1 MAKGLQRKRTM
12 ENKKPKFQKSDIFWV
27 IVSCIA
33 SVVIWL
39 TVTGRENTMVTMTLT
54 DVRIDF
60 IGESDVLQDRKLL
73 VMDRSAELASLTVR
87 MKRGLQD
94 LVTNDTVKVSV
105 DLRDIRNAGV
115 SDKIYTVS
123 FDKVDDSEVEIVRKL
138 PESVSVTVEQIK
150 TIPVPV
156 KLDPLPDNCADEG
169 YILTSEQPD
178 YSPKEIRVTGP
189 ESVLNRIMAA
199 KATIERHNLT
209 KTVTGEV
216 GFTLM
221 NEDGSETE
229 LKWVSMDADR
239 ISYEIPVEM
248 LKEVPLKVRIVPGG
262 GATEDDVKIRI
273 DPPSITLTGDEKYL
287 SVIHEI
293 VLGTFDLSGF
303 AQSST
308 ETLPIPLPSD
318 VTNRSGETEAV
329 VEVRIVGLTT
339 SSFTMT
345 DIRFDN
351 VPEGYVARAKTN
363 ILDFMVRGP
372 AESVSELKTSDIQVV
387 ADLSGYE
394 NIIGRPI
401 TVPVTIIIFGHNDVG
416 IFGDYSVTLT
426 LEEDIPE
433 EDSPETA
440 NIEEDEEEAA

>member
-1 MAKGLQRKRTM
+1 M
-12 ENKKPKFQKSDIFWV
+12 ENKKPKFQKSDIFWI

-33 SVVIWL
+33 SVIIWL
-39 TVTGRENTMVTMTLT
+39 TVAGRENTMVTMTLT
-54 DVRIDF
+54 DVKIDF

-73 VMDRSAELASLTVR
+73 VTDRSAELASLTVR
-87 MKRGLQD
+87 MKRGLQE

-123 FDKVDDSEVEIVRKL
+123 FDKVDDAEVEIIRKL

-156 KLDPLPDNCADEG
+156 KLEPLPDNCADEG
-169 YILTSEQPD
+169 YTLVSEQPD
-178 YSPKEIRVTGP
+178 FSPKEIRVTGP
-189 ESVLNRIMAA
+189 ESVLNQIAAA
-199 KATIERHNLT
+199 KAAIERHNLT
-209 KTVTGEV
+209 KTVTGTV

-221 NEDGSETE
+221 NADGSETE
-229 LKWVSMDADR
+229 LKWLSVDADR

-248 LKEVPLKVRIVPGG
+248 VKEVPLKVRIVPGG
-262 GATEDDVKIRI
+262 GATEDDVKVQI
-273 DPPSITLTGDEKYL
+273 DPPTVTLTGEEKYL

-303 AQSST
+303 VQSNT

-339 SSFTMT
+339 SSITTT
-345 DIRFDN
+345 DMRFDN
-351 VPEGYVARAKTN
+351 VPEGYVVKPKTN
-363 ILDFMVRGP
+363 TLDFMVRGP
-372 AESVSELKTSDIQVV
+372 AKSVSEIRTTDIQVV
-387 ADLSGYE
+387 ADLSGYGKVV
-394 NIIGRPI
+394 GRPI
-401 TVPVTIIIFGHNDVG
+401 TVPVTILIFGHNDVG
-416 IFGDYSVTLT
+416 IFGDYAVTLT

-433 EDSPETA
+433 EVIPEEGTPETA
-440 NIEEDEEEAA
+440 EITGDGEEAA